1 LAVVVDGCVGPELVV
16 VKPDNPQPRLIS
28 QAVERIRAGDV
39 VVYPTDAAYAIGCQI
54 GNKNA
59 MERIAQIRG
68 LGAKHQ
74 YAIICADLSDIAT
87 YAKVDNAMYRL
98 LKANTPAVTTY
109 ILPATSEVPRR
120 LMHPKKKTIG
130 LRVPS
135 NPVCQMLLKELGE
148 PLLTSTLILP
158 GQDAPMDDPYD
169 IEQLLEKRIDVF
181 IDSGLGTLTTTSIVD
196 LSGVNPEIVRRGVGD
211 VSAFE

>member
-1 LAVVVDGCVGPELVV
+1 MLHLHIHPE
-16 VKPDNPQPRLIS
+16 NPQARLIT

-54 GNKNA
+54 GNKSA

-68 LGAKHQ
+68 LGPKHQ
-74 YAIICADLSDIAT
+74 YAIMCCDLSDIAT

-98 LKANTPAVTTY
+98 LKANTPAITTF
-109 ILPATSEVPRR
+109 ILPATSEVPKR

-130 LRVPS
+130 LRIPS
-135 NPVCQMLLKELGE
+135 NPVAQALLQELGE
-148 PLLTSTLILP
+148 PLLTSTLILHDQKDP
-158 GQDAPMDDPYD
+158 LDDPYD
-169 IEQLLEKRIDVF
+169 IENQLGKRIDVF
-181 IDSGLGTLTTTSIVD
+181 IDSGFGTLSTTSIVD
-196 LSGVNPEIVRRGVGD
+196 LSGENPVIVRRGVGD

>member
-1 LAVVVDGCVGPELVV
+1 MLHLRVHPE
-16 VKPDNPQPRLIS
+16 NPQPRLIS

-54 GNKNA
+54 GNKTA
-59 MERIAQIRG
+59 MERISQIRG

-98 LKANTPAVTTY
+98 LKNNTPAVTTF

-120 LMHPKKKTIG
+120 LMHPNKKTIG
-130 LRVPS
+130 LRIPS
-135 NPVCQMLLKELGE
+135 NPICRMLLKELGE

-158 GQDAPMDDPYD
+158 GQEDPLDDPYEID
-169 IEQLLEKRIDVF
+169 LQLNKRIDVL
-181 IDSGLGTLTTTSIVD
+181 IDGGLGTLSTTSIVD
-196 LSGVNPEIVRRGVGD
+196 LSGDSPQIVRRGVGD

>member
-1 LAVVVDGCVGPELVV
+1 MLHLRVH
-16 VKPDNPQPRLIS
+16 PDNPQARLIS

-54 GNKNA
+54 GNKHA

-68 LGAKHQ
+68 LGPKHQ
-74 YAIICADLSDIAT
+74 YAIICCDLSDLAT
-87 YAKVDNAMYRL
+87 YAKVDNAVYRL
-98 LKANTPAVTTY
+98 LKNNTPAVTTF
-109 ILPATSEVPRR
+109 ILPATSEVPKR

-130 LRVPS
+130 LRIPT
-135 NPVCQMLLKELGE
+135 NPVCQMLLQELGE

-158 GQDAPMDDPYD
+158 DQTDPLDDPYD
-169 IEQLLEKRIDVF
+169 IEMQLGKCIDVF
-181 IDSGLGTLTTTSIVD
+181 IDSGLGTLSTTSIVD
-196 LSGVNPEIVRRGVGD
+196 LSGDQPEVIRRGVGD

>member
-1 LAVVVDGCVGPELVV
+1 MLHLHIHPE
-16 VKPDNPQPRLIS
+16 NPQARLIT

-54 GNKNA
+54 GNKSA

-68 LGAKHQ
+68 LGPKHQ
-74 YAIICADLSDIAT
+74 YAIMCCDLSDIAT

-98 LKANTPAVTTY
+98 LKANTPAITTF
-109 ILPATSEVPRR
+109 ILPATSEVPKR

-130 LRVPS
+130 LRIPS
-135 NPVCQMLLKELGE
+135 NPIAQALLKELGE

-158 GQDAPMDDPYD
+158 DQADPLDDPFD
-169 IEQLLEKRIDVF
+169 IENQLGKRIDVF
-181 IDSGLGTLTTTSIVD
+181 VDGGFGTLSTTSIVD
-196 LSGVNPEIVRRGVGD
+196 LSGENPEIIRRGVGD

>member
-1 LAVVVDGCVGPELVV
+1 MLHLRVHPE
-16 VKPDNPQPRLIS
+16 NPQPRLIS

-54 GNKNA
+54 GNKTA
-59 MERIAQIRG
+59 MERISQIRG

-98 LKANTPAVTTY
+98 LKNNTPAVTTF

-120 LMHPKKKTIG
+120 LMHPNKKTIG
-130 LRVPS
+130 LRIPN
-135 NPVCQMLLKELGE
+135 NPICRMLLKELGE

-158 GQDAPMDDPYD
+158 GQEDPLDDPYEID
-169 IEQLLEKRIDVF
+169 LQLNKRIDVL
-181 IDSGLGTLTTTSIVD
+181 IDGGLGTLSTTSIVD
-196 LSGVNPEIVRRGVGD
+196 LSGDHPKIVRRGVGD

>member
-1 LAVVVDGCVGPELVV
+1 MLHLRVHPE
-16 VKPDNPQPRLIS
+16 NPQPRLIS

-54 GNKNA
+54 GNKTA
-59 MERIAQIRG
+59 MERISQIRG

-98 LKANTPAVTTY
+98 LKNNTPAVTTF

-120 LMHPKKKTIG
+120 LMHPNKKTIG
-130 LRVPS
+130 LRIPS
-135 NPVCQMLLKELGE
+135 NPICRMLLKELGE

-158 GQDAPMDDPYD
+158 GQEDPLDDPYEID
-169 IEQLLEKRIDVF
+169 LQLNKRIDVL
-181 IDSGLGTLTTTSIVD
+181 IDGGLGTLSTTSIVD
-196 LSGVNPEIVRRGVGD
+196 LSGDHPKIVRRGVGD
-211 VSAFE
+211 VRAFE

>member
-1 LAVVVDGCVGPELVV
+1 MLHLHIHPE
-16 VKPDNPQPRLIS
+16 NPQARLIT

-54 GNKNA
+54 GNKSA
-59 MERIAQIRG
+59 LERIAQIRG
-68 LGAKHQ
+68 LGPKHQ
-74 YAIICADLSDIAT
+74 YAIMCCDLSDIAT

-98 LKANTPAVTTY
+98 LKNNTPAVTTF
-109 ILPATSEVPRR
+109 ILPATSEVPKR

-130 LRVPS
+130 LRIPS
-135 NPVCQMLLKELGE
+135 NPVAQALLQELGA

-158 GQDAPMDDPYD
+158 DQKDPLDDPYD
-169 IEQLLEKRIDVF
+169 IENQLGKRIDVF
-181 IDSGLGTLTTTSIVD
+181 IDSGFGTLSTTSIVD
-196 LSGVNPEIVRRGVGD
+196 LSGENPEIIRRGVGD

>member
-1 LAVVVDGCVGPELVV
+1 MLHLHIHPE
-16 VKPDNPQPRLIS
+16 NPQARLIT

-54 GNKNA
+54 GNKSA
-59 MERIAQIRG
+59 LERIAQIRG
-68 LGAKHQ
+68 LGPKHQ
-74 YAIICADLSDIAT
+74 YAIMCCDLSDIAT

-98 LKANTPAVTTY
+98 LKNNTPAVTTF
-109 ILPATSEVPRR
+109 ILPATSEVPKR

-130 LRVPS
+130 LRIPG
-135 NPVCQMLLKELGE
+135 NPVAQALLQELGE

-158 GQDAPMDDPYD
+158 DQKDPLDDPYD
-169 IEQLLEKRIDVF
+169 IENQLGKRIDVF
-181 IDSGLGTLTTTSIVD
+181 IDSGFGTLSTTSIVD
-196 LSGVNPEIVRRGVGD
+196 LSGENPEIIRRGVGD

>member
-1 LAVVVDGCVGPELVV
+1 MLHLHIHPE
-16 VKPDNPQPRLIS
+16 NPQARLIT

-54 GNKNA
+54 GNKSA

-68 LGAKHQ
+68 LGPKHQ
-74 YAIICADLSDIAT
+74 YAIMCCDLSDIAT

-98 LKANTPAVTTY
+98 LKANTPAITTF
-109 ILPATSEVPRR
+109 ILPATSEVPKR

-130 LRVPS
+130 LRIPS
-135 NPVCQMLLKELGE
+135 NPVAQALLKELGE

-158 GQDAPMDDPYD
+158 DQTEPLDDPYD
-169 IEQLLEKRIDVF
+169 IENQLGKRIDVF
-181 IDSGLGTLTTTSIVD
+181 IDSGFGTLSTTSIVD
-196 LSGVNPEIVRRGVGD
+196 LSGENPEIIRRGVGD

>member
-1 LAVVVDGCVGPELVV
+1 MLHLHIHPE
-16 VKPDNPQPRLIS
+16 NPQARLIT

-39 VVYPTDAAYAIGCQI
+39 VIYPTDAAYAIGCQI

-68 LGAKHQ
+68 LGPKHQ
-74 YAIICADLSDIAT
+74 YAIMCCDLSDIAT

-98 LKANTPAVTTY
+98 LKNNTPAVTTF
-109 ILPATSEVPRR
+109 ILPATSEVPKR

-130 LRVPS
+130 LRIPS
-135 NPVCQMLLKELGE
+135 NPVAQALLKELGE

-158 GQDAPMDDPYD
+158 DQNDPLDDPYD
-169 IEQLLEKRIDVF
+169 IENQLGKRIDVF
-181 IDSGLGTLTTTSIVD
+181 IDSGFGTLSTTSIVD
-196 LSGVNPEIVRRGVGD
+196 LSGENPEIVRRGVGD

>member
-1 LAVVVDGCVGPELVV
+1 MLHLHIHPE
-16 VKPDNPQPRLIS
+16 NPQARLIT
-28 QAVERIRAGDV
+28 QAVDRIRAGDV

-68 LGAKHQ
+68 LGPKHQ
-74 YAIICADLSDIAT
+74 YAIMCCDLSDIAT

-98 LKANTPAVTTY
+98 LKNNTPAVTTF
-109 ILPATSEVPRR
+109 ILPATSEVPKR

-130 LRVPS
+130 LRIPS
-135 NPVCQMLLKELGE
+135 NPIAQALLKELGE

-158 GQDAPMDDPYD
+158 DQTEPLDDPYD
-169 IEQLLEKRIDVF
+169 IENQLGKRIDVF
-181 IDSGLGTLTTTSIVD
+181 IDGGFGTLSTTSIVD
-196 LSGVNPEIVRRGVGD
+196 LSGENPVIVRRGVGD

>member
-1 LAVVVDGCVGPELVV
+1 MLHLRVH
-16 VKPDNPQPRLIS
+16 PDNPQARSIS

-98 LKANTPAVTTY
+98 LKNNTPAVTTF
-109 ILPATSEVPRR
+109 ILPATSEVPK
-120 LMHPKKKTIG
+120 L
-130 LRVPS
+130 
-135 NPVCQMLLKELGE
+135 CQMLLKELGE

-158 GQDAPMDDPYD
+158 NQEEPLDDPYD
-169 IEQLLEKRIDVF
+169 IEMQLSKRIDVF
-181 IDSGLGTLTTTSIVD
+181 IDSGLGTLSTTSIVD
-196 LSGVNPEIVRRGVGD
+196 LSGDHPEVIRRGLGD

>member
-1 LAVVVDGCVGPELVV
+1 MLHLHIHPE
-16 VKPDNPQPRLIS
+16 NPQARLIT
-28 QAVERIRAGDV
+28 QAIERIRAGDV

-54 GNKNA
+54 GNKSA

-68 LGAKHQ
+68 LGPKHQ
-74 YAIICADLSDIAT
+74 YAIMCCDLSDIAT

-98 LKANTPAVTTY
+98 LKNNTPAVTTF
-109 ILPATSEVPRR
+109 ILPATSEVPKR

-130 LRVPS
+130 LRIPS
-135 NPVCQMLLKELGE
+135 NPVAQALLKELGE

-158 GQDAPMDDPYD
+158 DQKDPLDDPFD
-169 IEQLLEKRIDVF
+169 IENQLGKRIDVF
-181 IDSGLGTLTTTSIVD
+181 IDSGFGTLSTTSIVD
-196 LSGVNPEIVRRGVGD
+196 LSGENPEIVRRGVGD

>member
-1 LAVVVDGCVGPELVV
+1 MLHLRVHPE
-16 VKPDNPQPRLIS
+16 NPQPRLIS

-54 GNKNA
+54 GNKTA
-59 MERIAQIRG
+59 MERISQIRG

-74 YAIICADLSDIAT
+74 YDIICADLSDIAT

-98 LKANTPAVTTY
+98 LKNNTPAVTTF

-120 LMHPKKKTIG
+120 LMHPNKKTIG
-130 LRVPS
+130 LRIPS
-135 NPVCQMLLKELGE
+135 NPICRMLLKELGE

-158 GQDAPMDDPYD
+158 GQEDPLDDPYEID
-169 IEQLLEKRIDVF
+169 LQLNKRIDVL
-181 IDSGLGTLTTTSIVD
+181 IDGGLGTLSTTSIVD
-196 LSGVNPEIVRRGVGD
+196 LSGDHPKIVRRGVGD

>member
-1 LAVVVDGCVGPELVV
+1 MLHLRVHPE
-16 VKPDNPQPRLIS
+16 NPQPRLIT
-28 QAVERIRAGDV
+28 QAVERIRAGNV

-68 LGAKHQ
+68 LGPKHQ
-74 YAIICADLSDIAT
+74 YAIMCSDLSDIAT

-98 LKANTPAVTTY
+98 LKANTPAITTF

-120 LMHPKKKTIG
+120 LMHPKRKTIG
-130 LRVPS
+130 LRIPS
-135 NPVCQMLLKELGE
+135 NPICQMLLQELGE

-158 GQDAPMDDPYD
+158 GQEDPLDDPYE
-169 IEQLLEKRIDVF
+169 IEQQLGKRIDVF
-181 IDSGLGTLTTTSIVD
+181 IDGGFGMLSTTSIVD
-196 LSGVNPEIVRRGVGD
+196 LSGENPEIIRYGEGD

>member
-1 LAVVVDGCVGPELVV
+1 MLHLRIH
-16 VKPDNPQPRLIS
+16 PDNPQPRLIS

-54 GNKNA
+54 GNKSA

-68 LGAKHQ
+68 LGPKHQ

-120 LMHPKKKTIG
+120 LMHAKKKTIG

-135 NPVCQMLLKELGE
+135 NLICQMLLQELGE

-158 GQDAPMDDPYD
+158 TQELPLDDPYE
-169 IEQLLEKRIDVF
+169 IEQQLEKRIDVF
-181 IDSGLGTLTTTSIVD
+181 IDSGLGTLTSTSIVD
-196 LSGVNPEIVRRGVGD
+196 LSGPQPSVIRRGVGD

>member
-1 LAVVVDGCVGPELVV
+1 MLHLHIHPE
-16 VKPDNPQPRLIS
+16 NPQARLIT

-54 GNKNA
+54 GNKSA

-68 LGAKHQ
+68 LGPKHQ
-74 YAIICADLSDIAT
+74 YAIMCCDLSDIAT

-98 LKANTPAVTTY
+98 LKANTPAITTF
-109 ILPATSEVPRR
+109 ILPATSEVPKR

-130 LRVPS
+130 LRIPS
-135 NPVCQMLLKELGE
+135 NPVAQALLQELGE

-158 GQDAPMDDPYD
+158 DQKDPLDDPYD
-169 IEQLLEKRIDVF
+169 IENQLGKRIDVF
-181 IDSGLGTLTTTSIVD
+181 IDGGFGTLSTTSIVD
-196 LSGVNPEIVRRGVGD
+196 LSGENPVIIRCGVGD

>member
-1 LAVVVDGCVGPELVV
+1 MLHLRIH
-16 VKPDNPQPRLIS
+16 PDNPQPRLIS

-54 GNKNA
+54 GNKSA
-59 MERIAQIRG
+59 MDRISQIRG
-68 LGAKHQ
+68 LSDKHQ
-74 YAIICADLSDIAT
+74 YAIICQDLSDIAT

-98 LKANTPAVTTY
+98 LKANTPAITTY

-130 LRVPS
+130 LRIPS
-135 NPVCQMLLKELGE
+135 NPIAQALLKELGE
-148 PLLTSTLILP
+148 PLITSTLILP
-158 GQDAPMDDPYD
+158 DQPDPLDDPFD
-169 IEQLLEKRIDVF
+169 IEMQLGKRIDVF
-181 IDSGLGTLTTTSIVD
+181 IDGGLGMLATTSIID
-196 LSGVNPEIVRRGVGD
+196 LSQENPTIVRRGLGD

>member
-1 LAVVVDGCVGPELVV
+1 MLHLHIHPE
-16 VKPDNPQPRLIS
+16 NPQARLIT

-54 GNKNA
+54 GNKSA

-68 LGAKHQ
+68 LGPKHQ
-74 YAIICADLSDIAT
+74 YAIMCCDLSDIAT

-98 LKANTPAVTTY
+98 LKNNTPAVTTF
-109 ILPATSEVPRR
+109 ILPATSEVPKR

-130 LRVPS
+130 LRIPS
-135 NPVCQMLLKELGE
+135 NPVAQALLQELGA

-158 GQDAPMDDPYD
+158 DQKDPLDDPYD
-169 IEQLLEKRIDVF
+169 IENQLGKRIDVF
-181 IDSGLGTLTTTSIVD
+181 IDSGFGTLSTTSIVD
-196 LSGVNPEIVRRGVGD
+196 LSGENPEIIRRGVGD
-211 VSAFE
+211 ISAFE

>member
-1 LAVVVDGCVGPELVV
+1 MLHLRIH
-16 VKPDNPQPRLIS
+16 PDNPQPRLIS

-54 GNKNA
+54 GNKSA
-59 MERIAQIRG
+59 MDRISQIRG
-68 LGAKHQ
+68 LSDKHQ
-74 YAIICADLSDIAT
+74 YAIICQDLSDIAT

-98 LKANTPAVTTY
+98 LKANTPAITTY

-130 LRVPS
+130 LRIPS
-135 NPVCQMLLKELGE
+135 NPIAQALLKELGE
-148 PLLTSTLILP
+148 PLITSTLFLP
-158 GQDAPMDDPYD
+158 DQPDPLDDPFD
-169 IEQLLEKRIDVF
+169 IEMQLGKRIDVF
-181 IDSGLGTLTTTSIVD
+181 IDGGLGMLATTSIID
-196 LSGVNPEIVRRGVGD
+196 LSQENPKIVRRGLGD

>member
-1 LAVVVDGCVGPELVV
+1 MLHLRIH
-16 VKPDNPQPRLIS
+16 PDNPQSRLIS

-54 GNKNA
+54 GNKSA
-59 MERIAQIRG
+59 MDRISQIRG
-68 LGAKHQ
+68 LSDKHQ
-74 YAIICADLSDIAT
+74 YAIICQDLSDIAT

-98 LKANTPAVTTY
+98 LKANTPAITTY

-130 LRVPS
+130 LRIPS
-135 NPVCQMLLKELGE
+135 NPIAQALLKGLGE
-148 PLLTSTLILP
+148 PLITSTLILP
-158 GQDAPMDDPYD
+158 NQTDPLDDPFD
-169 IEQLLEKRIDVF
+169 IEMQLGKRIDVF
-181 IDSGLGTLTTTSIVD
+181 IDGGLGMLATTSIID
-196 LSGVNPEIVRRGVGD
+196 LSQENPTIVRRGLGD

>member
-1 LAVVVDGCVGPELVV
+1 MLHLHIHPE
-16 VKPDNPQPRLIS
+16 NPQARLIT

-54 GNKNA
+54 GNKSA

-68 LGAKHQ
+68 LGPKHQ
-74 YAIICADLSDIAT
+74 YAIMCCDLSDIAT

-98 LKANTPAVTTY
+98 LKANTPAITTF
-109 ILPATSEVPRR
+109 ILPATSEVPKR

-130 LRVPS
+130 LRIPS
-135 NPVCQMLLKELGE
+135 NPVAQALLQELGA

-158 GQDAPMDDPYD
+158 DQKDPLDDPYD
-169 IEQLLEKRIDVF
+169 IENQLGKRIDVF
-181 IDSGLGTLTTTSIVD
+181 IDSGFGTLSTTSIVD
-196 LSGVNPEIVRRGVGD
+196 LSGENPEIIRRGVGD
-211 VSAFE
+211 VSAFG